1 MSETEYMQVAS
12 KARGTGA
19 LELALQVVSCPVW
32 VLGTELRRSRR
43 APSDLN
49 GQVDALAH

>member
-19 LELALQVVSCPVW
+19 LELALQVVSCPV
-32 VLGTELRRSRR
+32 LGTELRRSRR